1 MLRALNSLQFAFCG
15 RAGDGSLTTGST
27 LAGIAKTLGV
37 CPHIQRS
44 VESNIKTE
52 PTEILLRVANESIYS
67 PSDFLDVVVV
77 FDQSAVED
85 EEREGRTL
93 PIERMR
99 PGGIL
104 ICDSSKRF
112 EYPNNKHEI
121 ELRVAKRIIE
131 SLNLQVLGIPMA
143 ETVTARFGR
152 DAYISRNSVS
162 IGVIAELFGL
172 PDETCR
178 VQFEK
183 EHGSRKEALEWN
195 LGAYQFGREYVR
207 EKGWKPE
214 KQKFPASAGVRPED
228 QLVLGGD
235 AIGAGAIM
243 GGCRF
248 YAGYPITPASEVLE
262 YMVKNMPTDGVVA
275 ALQRKSRTPEEKAVW
290 EQLKVSYGAAI
301 QEMSEVRAINVLL
314 GAAGVGVRA
323 MTATSGPGFALMQ
336 EGYSAAGISETPF
349 VIVLSQRGGPG
360 TGLPTRTGQEDLLFA
375 VFGGH
380 GEFPR
385 IIISPRNAEE
395 AFEFA
400 TKAFNLAE
408 KYQCPVVLLTEQAV
422 AQGLFWSKP
431 FDPTSVV
438 IDRGKLIT
446 PNVLD
451 ALRVMEIPFERYRIT
466 EDGISP
472 RSVPGMRFGEHLN
485 STNEHDEIGKANES
499 IRNRIAMTHKRM
511 KKLEAVRR
519 DEHLPH
525 SIELRDSKLEI
536 GFITFGFP
544 TNATLE
550 ALEVLRAY
558 GMRCS
563 LLQVRTLWP
572 FPKDR
577 VGHFIEDHEKIY
589 VVEQNVTGQ
598 LARLIRMETSPLGVK
613 TPEAKLRGIRRY
625 DGRPITAEDIV
636 RGVAEGGMP

>member
-1 MLRALNSLQFAFCG
+1 MLRELQSLTFAFCG

-27 LAGIAKTLGV
+27 LAGIGYRLGV

-52 PTEILLRVANESIYS
+52 PTEILLRLADAPIGCL
-67 PSDFLDVVVV
+67 SDFLDVVVAV
-77 FDQSAVED
+77 DQSTIED
-85 EEREGRTL
+85 EEGEGRTL
-93 PIERMR
+93 PVERMR

-104 ICDSSKRF
+104 IVDSSKRF
-112 EYPNNKHEI
+112 EYPNNGHEI
-121 ELRVAKRIIE
+121 DLRPIKHLAKR
-131 SLNLQVLGIPMA
+131 LNIKVFEVPMA
-143 ETVTARFGR
+143 ETVTSRFSR
-152 DAYISRNSVS
+152 DAYITRNSVS

-172 PDETCR
+172 PDEACR
-178 VQFEK
+178 AQFEK
-183 EHGSRKEALEWN
+183 EHGRRKEALEWN

-214 KQKFPASAGVRPED
+214 KQKFPSSAGVRPED

-262 YMVKNMPTDGVVA
+262 YMAKNMPPDGV
-275 ALQRKSRTPEEKAVW
+275 
-290 EQLKVSYGAAI
+290 AI

-336 EGYSAAGISETPF
+336 EGYSAAGISETPI

-375 VFGGH
+375 IFGGH
-380 GEFPR
+380 GEFPK

-438 IDRGKLIT
+438 VDRGKLVT
-446 PNVLD
+446 QNVLD
-451 ALRVMEIPFERYRIT
+451 ALRVMELPFERYRAT
-466 EDGISP
+466 DDGISS
-472 RSVPGMRFGEHLN
+472 RSIPGQRFGEHLN
-485 STNEHDEIGKANES
+485 STNEHGEIGKANES
-499 IRNRIAMTHKRM
+499 SRNRIAMTQKRM
-511 KKLEAVRR
+511 KKLDAARR

-525 SIELRDSKLEI
+525 SIELRDSKLDV
-536 GFITFGFP
+536 GFITYGFP

-550 ALEVLRAY
+550 ALDVLRAF
-558 GMRCS
+558 GTRCS
-563 LLQVRTLWP
+563 LIQLRTLWP
-572 FPKDR
+572 FPRDR
-577 VGHFIEDHEKIY
+577 VGHFVEDHEKVY
-589 VVEQNVTGQ
+589 VVEQNFTGQ
-598 LARLIRMETSPLGVK
+598 LAKLIRMETAALGVK
-613 TPEAKLRGIRRY
+613 TPESKLRGIRRY
-625 DGRPITAEDIV
+625 DGRPITAEDVI
-636 RGVAEGGMP
+636 RGVAEGGVP

>member
-1 MLRALNSLQFAFCG
+1 MLRVLNSLQFAFCG

-52 PTEILLRVANESIYS
+52 PTEILLRVADAPIYS
-67 PSDFLDVVVV
+67 LSDFLDIVVA
-77 FDQSAVED
+77 FDQSAIED

-121 ELRVAKRIIE
+121 ELRAAKRVIE
-131 SLNLQVLGIPMA
+131 SLHLEVFEIPMA
-143 ETVTARFGR
+143 ETVTARFSR
-152 DAYISRNSVS
+152 DAYITRNSVS

-172 PDETCR
+172 PDEVCLA
-178 VQFEK
+178 QLAK
-183 EHGSRKEALEWN
+183 EYGGRKEALDWN
-195 LGAYQFGREYVR
+195 IGAYQFGREYVR

-214 KQKFPASAGVRPED
+214 KQKFPGSAGVRPED
-228 QLVLGGD
+228 QLLLGGD

-262 YMVKNMPTDGVVA
+262 YMVKNMPPDGV
-275 ALQRKSRTPEEKAVW
+275 T
-290 EQLKVSYGAAI
+290 I

-323 MTATSGPGFALMQ
+323 MTATAGPGFALMQ

-349 VIVLSQRGGPG
+349 VVVLSQRGGPG

-408 KYQCPVVLLTEQAV
+408 RYQCPVVLLTEQAV
-422 AQGLFWSKP
+422 AQGLFWSRP
-431 FDPTSVV
+431 FDPASVV

-446 PNVLD
+446 QNALD
-451 ALRVMEIPFERYRIT
+451 ALRVMEIPFERYRLT

-485 STNEHDEIGKANES
+485 STNEHDEIGRANES
-499 IRNRIAMTHKRM
+499 IRNRIAMTQKRM
-511 KKLEAVRR
+511 KKLEAARR

-544 TNATLE
+544 TNAALE

-558 GMRCS
+558 GTRCS

-577 VGHFIEDHEKIY
+577 VGHFIEDHERIY

-598 LARLIRMETSPLGVK
+598 LAKLIRMETAALGVK
-613 TPEAKLRGIRRY
+613 TPEAKFRGIRRY
-625 DGRPITAEDIV
+625 DGRPITAEDVV
-636 RGVAEGGMP
+636 RGVSEGGMP